1 MIDVSCPVK
10 GVAMVKVMIVEDE
23 GLFRD
28 MLKISLGFVP
38 NLEVVDAVADGG
50 AAIEAA
56 NRLEPDVILMDIELG
71 SDPKG
76 IAAGRIIKE
85 QHPDMGIVIILSSHR
100 ERQYL
105 SLISAEE
112 SSGWSY
118 LLKQSVS
125 DAGALARAIEG
136 SASGLVVMD
145 PSVVNSLKPRKGSL
159 TAGLTPRQQEVLNM
173 MAQGYNNAAI
183 ADRLVLG
190 TKSVENYIN
199 AIYQELSLSH
209 NGPLHHRVQ
218 AVPRL
223 SQRQHVSPS
232 GIQAICSGTAC
243 RAPTIC
249 LWPG

>member
-1 MIDVSCPVK
+1 
-10 GVAMVKVMIVEDE
+10 MVNSTYLQKETAIIRIMIVEDE

-28 MLKISLGFVP
+28 MLKISLSGVP
-38 NLEVVDAVADGG
+38 NLEVVEAVSDGN

-56 NRLEPDVILMDIELG
+56 DRVYPDVILMDIELG
-71 SDPKG
+71 SDPNG
-76 IAAGRIIKE
+76 IAAGRAIKQE
-85 QHPDMGIVIILSSHR
+85 HPEIGIVILSSHR

-125 DAGALARAIEG
+125 DSGALARAIEG
-136 SASGLVVMD
+136 AASGLVVMD
-145 PSVVNSLKPRKGSL
+145 PTVVNSLKPRKGSV

-183 ADRLVLG
+183 AEKLVLG

-199 AIYQELSLSH
+199 AIYQELNLSH
-209 NGPLHHRVQ
+209 NGPLHPRVQ
-218 AVPRL
+218 AVL
-223 SQRQHVSPS
+223 NYIKDSV
-232 GIQAICSGTAC
+232 
-243 RAPTIC
+243 
-249 LWPG
+249 

>member
-1 MIDVSCPVK
+1 
-10 GVAMVKVMIVEDE
+10 MIVEDE
-23 GLFRD
+23 GLCRD

-38 NLEVVDAVADGG
+38 NLQVVDAVADGG
-50 AAIEAA
+50 TAIEAA

-71 SDPKG
+71 SDPNG
-76 IAAGRIIKE
+76 IAAGRVIKE
-85 QHPDMGIVIILSSHR
+85 QHPNMGIVILSSHR

-136 SASGLVVMD
+136 AASGLVVMD
-145 PSVVNSLKPRKGSL
+145 PAVVNSLKPRKGSL

-183 ADRLVLG
+183 ADKLVLG

-209 NGPLHHRVQ
+209 NGPLPPRVQ
-218 AVPRL
+218 AVLTYLRD
-223 SQRQHVSPS
+223 S
-232 GIQAICSGTAC
+232 T
-243 RAPTIC
+243 
-249 LWPG
+249 

>member
-1 MIDVSCPVK
+1 MINGSSPVK
-10 GVAMVKVMIVEDE
+10 SVATVKVVIVEDE

-28 MLKISLGFVP
+28 MLKISLGSLS
-38 NLEVVDAVADGG
+38 NLEVVDAVADGS

-56 NRLEPDVILMDIELG
+56 SRLNPDVILMDIELG
-71 SDPKG
+71 SDPNG
-76 IAAGRIIKE
+76 ISAGRVIKE
-85 QHPDMGIVIILSSHR
+85 QHPGMGIVILSSHR

-105 SLISAEE
+105 SLVSADE

-136 SASGLVVMD
+136 AASGLVVMD
-145 PSVVNSLKPRKGSL
+145 PTVVNSLKPRKGSL

-183 ADRLVLG
+183 ADKLVLG

-209 NGPLHHRVQ
+209 NGPLHLRVQ
-218 AVPRL
+218 AVLTYLRD
-223 SQRQHVSPS
+223 S
-232 GIQAICSGTAC
+232 T
-243 RAPTIC
+243 
-249 LWPG
+249 